1 MALLNIFVLVAG
13 VVAGDIIAARPP
25 ETMPFPV
32 AGADEAPSPAAS
44 DAPKAKPDRLADRLN
59 DPMSQAGID
68 DGLSAYVAD
77 AATGD
82 RLYDLDAGKGAVPA
96 STTKVVTAVS
106 VLHAVGPDERIETR
120 VYQGG
125 SAGEIIL
132 KGGGDPTLTEVVRP
146 DDYPRVATLEEL
158 AQSTA
163 RELRSAGVESIR
175 LGYDDSFYAGPDMAP
190 GWKQGYIDEGSA
202 ATVHALMLDGGRT
215 DRLDHYSERVGD
227 PPKQAADAFARQL
240 DEAGVSVEGDPAA
253 AEVPNREK
261 PVAAVSSAPISALV
275 EKMLVESD
283 NNVAEALFRQV
294 AIAEGQPPSFKG
306 GSDATSKVMSEL
318 KVPDVTV
325 SDGSGLSVRNDISP
339 KSLVELLLLA
349 ADPKHPDLHYAL
361 TGLPTANFTGT
372 LTDRY
377 SEQSG
382 SGAGA
387 GVVRAKTGTL
397 NGVSTLAGT
406 AYDADGRLLVF
417 AFMANDPAAAGSAL
431 DTFAAAIAECG
442 CS

>member
-1 MALLNIFVLVAG
+1 MAA
-13 VVAGDIIAARPP
+13 VVAGDIIGSRPP
-25 ETMPFPV
+25 ETTPFPV
-32 AGADEAPSPAAS
+32 AAAEEAPAPAAT
-44 DAPKAKPDRLADRLN
+44 DAPEAEPDRLADRLN
-59 DPMSQAGID
+59 GPMSRSGIS
-68 DGLSAYVAD
+68 DGLSGYVAD

-82 RLYDLDAGKGAVPA
+82 RLYDLDAGKGLVPA
-96 STTKVVTAVS
+96 STTKIVSAVS
-106 VLHAVGPDERIETR
+106 VLHSAGPDERVETR

-132 KGGGDPTLTEVVRP
+132 KGFGDPTLTETVRP
-146 DDYPRVATLEEL
+146 DEYPRVATLQEL

-163 RELRSAGVESIR
+163 RELRAAGVESVR
-175 LGYDDSFYAGPDMAP
+175 LGYDDTFYPGPDMAP

-240 DEAGVSVEGDPAA
+240 DEAGVAVEGGPSA
-253 AEVPNREK
+253 AEVPKSEK
-261 PVAAVSSAPISALV
+261 PIASVSSAPISALV

-283 NNVAEALFRQV
+283 NNVAEALVRQV
-294 AIAEGQPPSFKG
+294 AIAEGKPPSFKG
-306 GSDATSKVMSEL
+306 GSEAVESVMAQL
-318 KVPDVTV
+318 KIPDVKV
-325 SDGSGLSVRNDISP
+325 SDGSGLSVRNDITP
-339 KSLVELLLLA
+339 KALVDLLLLS
-349 ADPKHPDLHYAL
+349 ADPKRPDLHYTL
-361 TGLPTANFTGT
+361 TGLPIANFTGT

-377 SEQSG
+377 SEESG

-387 GVVRAKTGTL
+387 GLVRAKTGTL
-397 NGVSTLAGT
+397 NGVSTLAGV
-406 AYDADGRLLVF
+406 AYDAEGRLLVF

-431 DTFAAAIAECG
+431 DTFAAAIAQCG